1 MATIVSR
8 AGFLLALI
16 LSINESA
23 SFSSSPS
30 LRPPC
35 KHRYGSTTSRHQL
48 FAGKSII
55 RSHHRPRVSPLHSS
69 IETPMRPIEEER
81 EKDKDSHEDSKEWKQ
96 VVGGFVP
103 KLFKRPKEDDR
114 PVESV
119 QLIDTI
125 QDYKKFVVDEPDRIV
140 AVRFFAPWCKSCKAS
155 YPHFKKLVSRHSPNV
170 KFVDVPLTKETA
182 YIHEGLGVPSVPFGH
197 IYHPEAGLVEE
208 MKINKRVIG
217 KFADALESYV
227 NGSCDLPLDEETSE
241 VEVEAETEANS
252 FQ

>member
-1 MATIVSR
+1 
-8 AGFLLALI
+8 
-16 LSINESA
+16 
-23 SFSSSPS
+23 
-30 LRPPC
+30 
-35 KHRYGSTTSRHQL
+35 
-48 FAGKSII
+48 
-55 RSHHRPRVSPLHSS
+55 
-69 IETPMRPIEEER
+69 MRPIEEER
-81 EKDKDSHEDSKEWKQ
+81 EKDKDKNSKEWKQ

-103 KLFKRPKEDDR
+103 KMFKRPKEDEI

-125 QDYKKFVVDEPDRIV
+125 QDYKKFVVDEPERIV

-155 YPHFKKLVSRHSPNV
+155 HPHFKKLVLRHSPNV
-170 KFVDVPLTKETA
+170 KFVEVPLTKETA

-217 KFADALESYV
+217 KFADALDSYV
-227 NGSCDLPLDEETSE
+227 NGSCDLPLDEESPE
-241 VEVEAETEANS
+241 VEIEAEAEADS